1 MIASFFMLGFMC
13 IPQSTNLVFIWGD
26 VDMMTENLA
35 TANIPV
41 ANSFMKAFTIWRRRK
56 VLKLLVNFFYQDWYM
71 PKTSEERTIMLK
83 NAKIVRKISIWCTI
97 LTQIMV
103 TIYIVL
109 RISTIIRFSP
119 NDPACP
125 MLYTAYFPFDI
136 TRSPIF
142 ELICICQILSAY
154 SATVTYTG
162 TDSFI
167 SMLVLHVCGQFEN
180 LRERLKNLVN
190 DSNGIK
196 TSQEF
201 KSELRQI
208 VMRHEHLN
216 WFAKTIEESFN
227 MMMLIQMLSC
237 TVQLCFQGFQVF
249 TILINEEENESMT
262 FQLIFLISFVG
273 FVLVHLYVY
282 CYVGEMLLV
291 QIVRSSLG
299 YLSVLLTVTDQKQ
312 VMLKKTKLRYS
323 SSLFHIS
330 ILHIHLSIDLYIHH
344 IIFPLGQK
352 CKKRK
357 YLLFKINGNIF
368 HFLHLNFAFGWN
380 RFNLSLVGIWPD
392 PLQSPKQKSGLS
404 RCRFMIASFFM
415 LGFVC
420 IPQSANLIFIW
431 GNVDMMTENLATA
444 NIPVANSFMKAFT
457 IWRKRKGLSSLS
469 SGAKTQSYRRKIIQF
484 LKLLVNFFYQDWY
497 TPKTSEERTIMLKNA
512 KLVRKISICCTIL
525 TQTLLIIYIVLK
537 ISVIIRFSPGDPARP
552 MIYTVYYPFDATK
565 SPIFELI
572 CACQILS
579 AFSGTV
585 AYTGSDSFIS
595 MLVLHVCGQFENL
608 RERLKNLVNDSNE
621 VKTSQE
627 FKSELRQIVMRHEHL
642 NWFAKTIEDSFN
654 MMLLIQ
660 ILSCTVQLCFQ
671 GFQVFRVLIN
681 EEENESMTFQ
691 LIFLIIFVGF
701 ILVHLYIYCYVGEML
716 LVQSTEIGLSA
727 YESNWFNMPG
737 KEARNL
743 LLIMHRSTIPLYLTA
758 GKFSTFSLQ
767 MFSKIVR
774 SSLGYL
780 SVLLT
785 VTERKE

>member
-1 MIASFFMLGFMC
+1 MLGFMC

-249 TILINEEENESMT
+249 TVSG
-262 FQLIFLISFVG
+262 S
-273 FVLVHLYVY
+273 
-282 CYVGEMLLV
+282 
-291 QIVRSSLG
+291 
-299 YLSVLLTVTDQKQ
+299 
-312 VMLKKTKLRYS
+312 
-323 SSLFHIS
+323 
-330 ILHIHLSIDLYIHH
+330 
-344 IIFPLGQK
+344 
-352 CKKRK
+352 
-357 YLLFKINGNIF
+357 KI
-368 HFLHLNFAFGWN
+368 A
-380 RFNLSLVGIWPD
+380 
-392 PLQSPKQKSGLS
+392 
-404 RCRFMIASFFM
+404 
-415 LGFVC
+415 
-420 IPQSANLIFIW
+420 
-431 GNVDMMTENLATA
+431 
-444 NIPVANSFMKAFT
+444 
-457 IWRKRKGLSSLS
+457 
-469 SGAKTQSYRRKIIQF
+469 
-484 LKLLVNFFYQDWY
+484 FYQ
-497 TPKTSEERTIMLKNA
+497 
-512 KLVRKISICCTIL
+512 IL
-525 TQTLLIIYIVLK
+525 
-537 ISVIIRFSPGDPARP
+537 F
-552 MIYTVYYPFDATK
+552 M
-565 SPIFELI
+565 
-572 CACQILS
+572 
-579 AFSGTV
+579 
-585 AYTGSDSFIS
+585 
-595 MLVLHVCGQFENL
+595 
-608 RERLKNLVNDSNE
+608 
-621 VKTSQE
+621 
-627 FKSELRQIVMRHEHL
+627 
-642 NWFAKTIEDSFN
+642 FAKTIEDSFN

-671 GFQVFRVLIN
+671 GFQVFR
-681 EEENESMTFQ
+681 
-691 LIFLIIFVGF
+691 
-701 ILVHLYIYCYVGEML
+701 
-716 LVQSTEIGLSA
+716 STEIGLSA

>member
-1 MIASFFMLGFMC
+1 LNFAIGWNRFNLSLVGIWPDPLQNSKQKSGLSRCRFMIASFFMLGFMC
-13 IPQSTNLVFIWGD
+13 IPQSTNLVFIWGNA
-26 VDMMTENLA
+26 DMMTENLA

-41 ANSFMKAFTIWRRRK
+41 ANSFMKAFTIWRKRK
-56 VLKLLVNFFYQDWYM
+56 VLKSLVNFFYQDWHT
-71 PKTSEERTIMLK
+71 PKTFEERTIMLK
-83 NAKIVRKISIWCTI
+83 NAKLVRKISIWCTI
-97 LTQIMV
+97 LTQTMV

-119 NDPACP
+119 SDPDRP

-136 TRSPIF
+136 TKSPIF
-142 ELICICQILSAY
+142 ELVCVCQMLSAY
-154 SATVTYTG
+154 SATVSYTG
-162 TDSFI
+162 SDSFI

-190 DSNGIK
+190 DPNGVK

-201 KSELRQI
+201 K
-208 VMRHEHLN
+208 N
-216 WFAKTIEESFN
+216 
-227 MMMLIQMLSC
+227 
-237 TVQLCFQGFQVF
+237 
-249 TILINEEENESMT
+249 
-262 FQLIFLISFVG
+262 
-273 FVLVHLYVY
+273 
-282 CYVGEMLLV
+282 
-291 QIVRSSLG
+291 
-299 YLSVLLTVTDQKQ
+299 
-312 VMLKKTKLRYS
+312 
-323 SSLFHIS
+323 
-330 ILHIHLSIDLYIHH
+330 
-344 IIFPLGQK
+344 
-352 CKKRK
+352 
-357 YLLFKINGNIF
+357 
-368 HFLHLNFAFGWN
+368 LNFAIGWN

-392 PLQSPKQKSGLS
+392 PLQNPKQKSGLS
-404 RCRFMIASFFM
+404 RCRFMLASFFM

-420 IPQSANLIFIW
+420 IPQSANLVFIW

-457 IWRKRKGLSSLS
+457 IWRKRKV
-469 SGAKTQSYRRKIIQF
+469 

-497 TPKTSEERTIMLKNA
+497 TPKTSDERTIMLKNA
-512 KLVRKISICCTIL
+512 KLVRKISIWCTIL

-537 ISVIIRFSPGDPARP
+537 ISAIIFSPGDSARP
-552 MIYTVYYPFDATK
+552 MIYTAYFPFDATK

-595 MLVLHVCGQFENL
+595 MLVIHVCGQFENL
-608 RERLKNLVNDSNE
+608 RERLKNLVNDPNG
-621 VKTSQE
+621 VKTPQE

-654 MMLLIQ
+654 MIMLIQ
-660 ILSCTVQLCFQ
+660 MLSCTIQLCFQ

-681 EEENESMTFQ
+681 KEENESMTFQ
-691 LIFLIIFVGF
+691 LIFLSIFVGF

-727 YESNWFNMPG
+727 YESNWFNVPG

-743 LLIMHRSTIPLYLTA
+743 LLIIHRSTVPLCLTA

-767 MFSKIVR
+767 MFKPYKRTNDKKYTGSMLAEIAKELVQRSTTSSQVLTLNLSNLLLLLVLKAVVFGAGYIGHGYKGRELEDENIV
-774 SSLGYL
+774 SEGELALALGYL
-780 SVLLT
+780 VGDTCLYRAACEEPHIAREYLGAAEMLLQT
-785 VTERKE
+785 MKLMPQSLPAESNYEKTIAEFRKAIEYGNIEECPPEYSCKKENLNNFLQSKKR